1 MDGEGNAIKGAQV
14 SVRGIRHNIT
24 TGDKTSHGFSL
35 LFSSDYVGLI
45 SLTDRVGCILR
56 DKNWEKTEFHQFS
69 LICFETSSV
78 FLLPIVLLSFT
89 ATHLVFLLFFLIKL
103 IAVFLLID

>member
-1 MDGEGNAIKGAQV
+1 M

-24 TGDKTSHGFSL
+24 TGDKTHGFSL

-69 LICFETSSV
+69 LICFETNKV
-78 FLLPIVLLSFT
+78 FLLPVVLLSFT
-89 ATHLVFLLFFLIKL
+89 ATHLVFFF
-103 IAVFLLID
+103 FF